1 MIPLSC
7 RRQRRP
13 TTILF
18 RHWKKKT
25 RARALSSISTV
36 VAVRDDKVP
45 QWRTPAVARPSQI
58 AYRYCRQSA
67 PRPHAR
73 QQLTRVITGN
83 VTHDDVTWRPRVVRI
98 WRQTVP
104 MFVPRRALS
113 VAAGTVGSARRASSH
128 RRPPSASGVQRQ
140 RRWTSG
146 RSLRWGNFFPSL
158 TS

>member
-7 RRQRRP
+7 HRQRRP

-18 RHWKKKT
+18 RLWKKKI
-25 RARALSSISTV
+25 RARALSSINTV
-36 VAVRDDKVP
+36 VAVRDDKVQ
-45 QWRTPAVARPSQI
+45 QWRTPAVERPSPTS
-58 AYRYCRQSA
+58 YRYRRQSA

-73 QQLTRVITGN
+73 RQLAHAITSN
-83 VTHDDVTWRPRVVRI
+83 VKPNDVTWRPRVVRI

-104 MFVPRRALS
+104 MSVMRRALS
-113 VAAGTVGSARRASSH
+113 VVAGTVGSARRASSH